1 MNDKQL
7 AEKIFE
13 YVGGNSNI
21 DSVTHC
27 VTRLRIIV
35 KDISKID
42 QKSIEGL
49 NVIGINLV
57 GTQFQVILGGKV
69 DDVYNEFVK
78 LVSNNKSDNTVK
90 EKKSIVSRLV
100 DTLTGI
106 FTPILPAII
115 GAGLL
120 KGVLLFLSFFGIAK
134 TGSNL
139 YQFLSI
145 FSDASYY
152 FLPML
157 LAVSSATHFKC
168 NKYVA
173 IAIAGILL
181 HPSFIEM
188 VASDGPLTLLGLPV
202 FKTTYGSSVL
212 PIILSIFIMSYIE
225 KLFNKIIPNILR
237 TILVPL
243 CTILVIAPIALIV
256 VGPIGSIISNA
267 LASNFLSFYMHFG
280 MLAGAIFSGLLPFM
294 IMLGIHNGFTPV
306 MVQCLG
312 TYGVDYLMGLNVASN
327 SAQAGATFAVFLKT
341 KNKDFKSMA
350 GTAALNAI
358 IGITEPALYGITAKL
373 KKPLIA
379 VSIGGAVGGA
389 IAGFFGVTATGMG
402 TGPIAG
408 IPLFMTNT
416 FIYFVISCVAAFIIA
431 LVLTFVIGFE
441 DIPEENENVS
451 DTEFVESVSVDQSSV
466 TDEKIYAPLT
476 GKLIPLEKVN
486 DAVFS
491 SKMMGDGAAIIPED
505 GKVYAPCDGVVTVAF
520 PTGHAMGIK
529 SNHGC
534 ELLIHA
540 GLNTVELNGEGF
552 TVLKKVDDKVS
563 KGDLLFEFD
572 KEFMDKKG
580 YDMTTPIIITNTS
593 EYNKIDIQ
601 DLDDCKIGD
610 TVLNLYAK
618 EGE

>member
-1 MNDKQL
+1 M
-7 AEKIFE
+7 
-13 YVGGNSNI
+13 
-21 DSVTHC
+21 
-27 VTRLRIIV
+27 
-35 KDISKID
+35 
-42 QKSIEGL
+42 
-49 NVIGINLV
+49 
-57 GTQFQVILGGKV
+57 
-69 DDVYNEFVK
+69 
-78 LVSNNKSDNTVK
+78 
-90 EKKSIVSRLV
+90 
-100 DTLTGI
+100 
-106 FTPILPAII
+106 
-115 GAGLL
+115 
-120 KGVLLFLSFFGIAK
+120 
-134 TGSNL
+134 
-139 YQFLSI
+139 
-145 FSDASYY
+145 
-152 FLPML
+152 
-157 LAVSSATHFKC
+157 
-168 NKYVA
+168 
-173 IAIAGILL
+173 
-181 HPSFIEM
+181 
-188 VASDGPLTLLGLPV
+188 
-202 FKTTYGSSVL
+202 
-212 PIILSIFIMSYIE
+212 
-225 KLFNKIIPNILR
+225 
-237 TILVPL
+237 
-243 CTILVIAPIALIV
+243 
-256 VGPIGSIISNA
+256 
-267 LASNFLSFYMHFG
+267 
-280 MLAGAIFSGLLPFM
+280 
-294 IMLGIHNGFTPV
+294 
-306 MVQCLG
+306 
-312 TYGVDYLMGLNVASN
+312 
-327 SAQAGATFAVFLKT
+327 
-341 KNKDFKSMA
+341 
-350 GTAALNAI
+350 
-358 IGITEPALYGITAKL
+358 
-373 KKPLIA
+373 
-379 VSIGGAVGGA
+379 SIGGAVGGG

-416 FIYFVISCVAAFIIA
+416 FIYFIISCVAAFIIA

-451 DTEFVESVSVDQSSV
+451 DTKFVESVSVDQSSV

-552 TVLKKVDDKVS
+552 TVSKKVDDKVS

-601 DLDDCKIGD
+601 DLDECKIGD

>member
-35 KDISKID
+35 KDVSKID

-120 KGVLLFLSFFGIAK
+120 KGVLLFLSFFGIAE

-157 LAVSSATHFKC
+157 LAVSSATYFKC
-168 NKYVA
+168 NKYIA
-173 IAIAGILL
+173 LAIAGIML
-181 HPSFIEM
+181 HPSFIKM

-243 CTILVIAPIALIV
+243 CTILVTAPIALIV

-267 LASNFLSFYMHFG
+267 LASNFLNFYMHFG

-552 TVLKKVDDKVS
+552 SVFKKVDDKVS

-572 KEFMDKKG
+572 KEFMEKKG

-601 DLDDCKIGD
+601 DLDECKIGD
-610 TVLNLYAK
+610 AVLNLYAK

>member
-13 YVGGNSNI
+13 YVGGDSNI

-35 KDISKID
+35 KDVSKID
-42 QKSIEGL
+42 QKSIKGL

-78 LVSNNKSDNTVK
+78 LVSNNKSDNTIK
-90 EKKSIVSRLV
+90 EKKSIVSSLV

-120 KGVLLFLSFFGIAK
+120 KGVLLFLSFFGIAE
-134 TGSNL
+134 TGSDL
-139 YQFLSI
+139 YQFLNI

-181 HPSFIEM
+181 HPSFVEM

-243 CTILVIAPIALIV
+243 CTILVTAPIALIV
-256 VGPIGSIISNA
+256 VGPLGSIVSNA
-267 LASNFLSFYMHFG
+267 IASNFLSFYMNYG

-312 TYGVDYLMGLNVASN
+312 TYGVDYLMGLNVTSN

-379 VSIGGAVGGA
+379 VSIGGAIGGA

-408 IPLFMTNT
+408 IPLFMTST
-416 FIYFVISCVAAFIIA
+416 FIYFVISCVVSFIIA

-451 DTEFVESVSVDQSSV
+451 DTEYIESVSVDQSSV

-491 SKMMGDGAAIIPED
+491 SKMMGDGVAIIPED

-572 KEFMDKKG
+572 KEFMEKKG

-601 DLDDCKIGD
+601 DLDECKIGN

-618 EGE
+618 EEE